1 MPEEDRGKMIRGG
14 YARGEDGMPTVREL
28 KYLAKE
34 LGMPNYYLMRKAT
47 LIWAIQQTEGH
58 NQCYQRI
65 PGCGQMDCLFRKD
78 CLEPEQALS
87 PSPRGVRRAGDSTHG

>member
-1 MPEEDRGKMIRGG
+1 
-14 YARGEDGMPTVREL
+14 
-28 KYLAKE
+28 
-34 LGMPNYYLMRKAT
+34 MPNYYLMRKAT

-78 CLEPEQALS
+78 CLEPE
-87 PSPRGVRRAGDSTHG
+87 